1 MKMNEQNSFCE
12 AILGLQFIG
21 QNFVFVRPL
30 DKGEFGQI
38 WIGRD
43 IKNNELVAIKQMSL
57 KKRSQYSLQLIRR
70 ELNIMK
76 QLEPNENVIRFI
88 DQVRQDD
95 NLYII
100 MELCQQNL
108 HQKISNIRKKK
119 GTSVAL
125 TESEAVG
132 YMKQILNGFR
142 SLRKQNI
149 IHRDIKLKN
158 ILVKNNVL
166 KIADFGLAINK
177 EYASSQVG
185 TPYTKAPEVY
195 DGVSRYSDKAD
206 IWSLG
211 IIFYQML
218 FDLNYPFPAKDER
231 ELQNKIKQGNISYNI
246 QNIRISQQTQALLN
260 HMLQVNPDYR
270 ISWEELFN
278 HPVFQQQERLGF
290 MMNIPD
296 GGRKRNASLNC
307 FDNTQAFSSPQSE
320 CNQLGIA
327 GFKSNQNLD
336 VVPVNL
342 REEENQDNLRQS
354 TQKFYKQ
361 MSNGSNGNYSIG
373 QSFNQQQLLSIGSR
387 VEDEKVFLKF
397 NVNNNSSNL
406 CSSKSNIDQQS
417 TISSV
422 DQRFQKQRITLSIV
436 QETLI
441 NCFLLVNV
449 DKSIY
454 ENQELLKFCSGTQ
467 FELSLFLKYIDENLM
482 VEEELVN
489 LHQDLYKEARLNIVQ
504 YLSEPR
510 KLQEIDSFDRTKYLK
525 CLRKYFFC
533 LLTQAKFVNENTTN
547 SSNPVKILEHAYDI
561 LKCAL
566 ASNQFTLQNQQMVP
580 TIPPKDKDKFE
591 KIPSSKYATFYQNL
605 TEFSRRVF

>member
-1 MKMNEQNSFCE
+1 MEMNEQNSFCE

-132 YMKQILNGFR
+132 
-142 SLRKQNI
+142 
-149 IHRDIKLKN
+149 
-158 ILVKNNVL
+158 
-166 KIADFGLAINK
+166 
-177 EYASSQVG
+177 
-185 TPYTKAPEVY
+185 
-195 DGVSRYSDKAD
+195 
-206 IWSLG
+206 
-211 IIFYQML
+211 
-218 FDLNYPFPAKDER
+218 
-231 ELQNKIKQGNISYNI
+231 NISYNI

-270 ISWEELFN
+270 ISWEELFS
-278 HPVFQQQERLGF
+278 HPVFQQHERLGF
-290 MMNIPD
+290 MMSIPE

-307 FDNTQAFSSPQSE
+307 FDNSQNFSSPQSE

-336 VVPVNL
+336 IVPVNL

-361 MSNGSNGNYSIG
+361 MSNCSNGNNNIG
-373 QSFNQQQLLSIGSR
+373 QQLNQQQLLSKEYSNR
-387 VEDEKVFLKF
+387 SEDERMYFKY

-422 DQRFQKQRITLSIV
+422 DLRFQKQRITLSVV

-454 ENQELLKFCSGTQ
+454 DNQELQKFCSGTQ
-467 FELSLFLKYIDENLM
+467 FELSLFLKYIDDHLM

-489 LHQDLYKEARLNIVQ
+489 LHSDLYKEARLNIVQ

-510 KLQEIDSFDRTKYLK
+510 KLQEIDSFDRTKYIK

-533 LLTQAKFVNENTTN
+533 LLAQAKFVNENTTN
-547 SSNPVKILEHAYDI
+547 SNNPIKILEHAYDI

-566 ASNQFTLQNQQMVP
+566 ASNQFNLQNQQMIP

-591 KIPSSKYATFYQNL
+591 KIPSSKYSTFYQNL
-605 TEFSRRVF
+605 SEFSRRVF